1 MTGFDL
7 YTLGF
12 SMMSPMVI
20 LAMLGGTLIG
30 IIIGALPGL
39 SATMA
44 VSILLPITYG
54 MPPAAGIMMLLGVYC
69 GGNYGGSIAAT
80 LVNIPGTPSAV
91 MTTLDAHPMAKK
103 GKAGLAIGLATTA
116 SAIGGLISVFILA
129 QIVESEVEIIVE
141 AVRRHA

>member
-1 MTGFDL
+1 MTGLDL

-12 SMMSPMVI
+12 SLMSPAVI
-20 LAMLGGTLIG
+20 LAMLAGTVIG
-30 IIIGALPGL
+30 IVIGALPGL

-54 MPPAAGIMMLLGVYC
+54 MSPTAGIMMLLGVYC

-91 MTTLDAHPMAKK
+91 MTTLDAHPMARSVSRSD
-103 GKAGLAIGLATTA
+103 LLPRLPP
-116 SAIGGLISVFILA
+116 SADSSRSSSLPPCPRSL
-129 QIVESEVEIIVE
+129 
-141 AVRRHA
+141 RRSR